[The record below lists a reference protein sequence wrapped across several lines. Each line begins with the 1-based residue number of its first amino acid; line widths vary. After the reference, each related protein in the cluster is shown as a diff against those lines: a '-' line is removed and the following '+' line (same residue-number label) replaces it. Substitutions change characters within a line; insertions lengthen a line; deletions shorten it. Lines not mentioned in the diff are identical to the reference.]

1 MCKKLAHSSC
11 PLPGVPYC
19 FPYNSN
25 KRRAS
30 CVSNI
35 NNTSSMYDQNH
46 GYNFYICTECIKN
59 NKTTNNKTVS
69 SVGAPGSKGTSIGGN
84 AEMTSI
90 STSAASRTSAA
101 IGRSASNN
109 KATSIHITSARS
121 SNTSGTEP
129 LRFPA
134 LAYAVNR
141 FASAV
146 KKKWTK
152 GTICFD
158 LDRRH
163 GHIVGKCQ
171 W

>member
-1 MCKKLAHSSC
+1 MLCQITLTPPTLECSMCKKLAHSSC

-30 CVSNI
+30 CVSNN

-46 GYNFYICTECIKN
+46 WYNFYICTECIKN

-121 SNTSGTEP
+121 SNTSGTRFR
-129 LRFPA
+129 LRHLLKRIPVINF
-134 LAYAVNR
+134 
-141 FASAV
+141 FSS
-146 KKKWTK
+146 
-152 GTICFD
+152 
-158 LDRRH
+158 
-163 GHIVGKCQ
+163 
-171 W
+171 